1 MPRSLVGESREDPE
15 RFFKKGLYM
24 LHVYVMLHHMARG
37 ESGRIV
43 LEIDPA
49 EKQELYDAVT
59 RDGMTLKDW
68 FLRRATEYLRERGQ
82 GQLFGVSALAE
93 SPVPYRTDGTGGGKT
108 RGKSKSK
115 RRGR

>member
-1 MPRSLVGESREDPE
+1 
-15 RFFKKGLYM
+15 M
-24 LHVYVMLHHMARG
+24 LHYMARG

-49 EKQELYDAVT
+49 EKQELYNAVT

-82 GQLFGVSALAE
+82 GQLFEAGALAE
-93 SPVPYRTDGTGGGKT
+93 TPVPYRAGGSGDVKAREKT
-108 RGKSKSK
+108 KRK

>member
-1 MPRSLVGESREDPE
+1 
-15 RFFKKGLYM
+15 M
-24 LHVYVMLHHMARG
+24 LHGHVMLHHMARG

-68 FLRRATEYLRERGQ
+68 FRRKATEYLRERGQ
-82 GQLFGVSALAE
+82 GQLFGGGALAE
-93 SPVPYRTDGTGGGKT
+93 SPVPYRVGGAGGGKG
-108 RGKSKSK
+108 REKGKG
-115 RRGR
+115 RRGAR

>member
-1 MPRSLVGESREDPE
+1 MS
-15 RFFKKGLYM
+15 
-24 LHVYVMLHHMARG
+24 HVYVMLHHMARG

-82 GQLFGVSALAE
+82 GQLFGASALAE
-93 SPVPYRTDGTGGGKT
+93 SPVPYRAGGAGDGKA
-108 RGKSKSK
+108 REKSKSK

>member
-1 MPRSLVGESREDPE
+1 
-15 RFFKKGLYM
+15 
-24 LHVYVMLHHMARG
+24 MARG

-49 EKQELYDAVT
+49 EKQELYSALT

-82 GQLFGVSALAE
+82 RQLFGADALAE
-93 SPVPYRTDGTGGGKT
+93 SQVPYRVGGAGEGKQ
-108 RGKSKSK
+108 REKAKGRK
-115 RRGR
+115 RGR